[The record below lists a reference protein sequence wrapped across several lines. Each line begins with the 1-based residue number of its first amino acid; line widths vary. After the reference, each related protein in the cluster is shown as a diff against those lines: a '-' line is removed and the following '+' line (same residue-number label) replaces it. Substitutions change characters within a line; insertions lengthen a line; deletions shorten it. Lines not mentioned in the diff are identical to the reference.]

1 MDRRSFIGRTSLA
14 VAGLTALKTQAFA
27 AAAKEVGL
35 AELYKDDFY
44 IGAAISGWLLSNP
57 NDLLEIVKRDFNS
70 ITSENDFKWSSIHP
84 SDDEWRFDNPDKFI
98 EFGLENNMHMLG
110 HCLVWHSQVPRSI
123 FRDADGNQISREGL
137 LKRMENHIS
146 FLVDKYK
153 GKIHAWDVVNEA
165 IEENGWRNTPWTNI
179 IGKEFMER
187 AFHLA
192 HEADPDAHL
201 LYNDYNMDK
210 KGRRDQVVAMV
221 RDFKKRGVPIHGVGM
236 QGHIGL
242 DYPDLDE
249 FEASIKAFADEGVKV
264 HVTELDVS
272 VLPYDWERTAEIS
285 TNKEYAESLNPY
297 TDGLPK
303 KASKELAK
311 RYKELFK
318 IFLKY
323 RESMERVTFW
333 GISDDMSWKNNFP
346 MRGRTDYPLLFDR
359 EHQPKRCYDAIA
371 DLKR

>member
-1 MDRRSFIGRTSLA
+1 MDRRSFIGTTSLA
-14 VAGLTALKTQAFA
+14 VAGLTAFKAQAFA
-27 AAAKEVGL
+27 TAAKEVGL

-57 NDLLEIVKRDFNS
+57 NDLLEIVKREFNS
-70 ITSENDFKWSSIHP
+70 ITSENAFKWASIHP
-84 SDDEWRFDNPDKFI
+84 SDDTWKFDIPDKFI

-123 FRDADGNQISREGL
+123 FRDADGKQISKEGL

-146 FLVDKYK
+146 LLVDKYK

-165 IEENGWRNTPWTNI
+165 IEENAWRNSPWVNI

-192 HEADPDAHL
+192 HEADPNAHL
-201 LYNDYNMDK
+201 LYNDYNMDQ
-210 KGRRDQVVAMV
+210 KGRRDQVVEMI

-242 DYPDLDE
+242 DYPDLNE
-249 FEASIKAFADEGVKV
+249 FEASIKAFANEGVKV

-272 VLPYDWERTAEIS
+272 ALPYDWERTAEIS

-303 KASKELAK
+303 KVSKELAK
-311 RYKELFK
+311 RYKNLFK

-323 RESMERVTFW
+323 RDSMERVTFW
-333 GISDDMSWKNNFP
+333 GVSDEMSWKNNFP

-359 EHQPKRCYDAIA
+359 EHKPKLCYDAIA
-371 DLKR
+371 KLKK